1 MGRYASGDVILAP
14 MRVGGAGEWK
24 VRPAVVIATEEDGS
38 LRVCPVS
45 SKPPSD
51 TPSVQLS
58 LDDFVQ
64 GGLDL
69 FGESY
74 VLTGYPLTTRPAGVV
89 AKKGSLQPETVA
101 TIRGSMPATHQ
112 LRRKKP
118 RRRK

>member
-38 LRVCPVS
+38 LLVCPVS

-89 AKKGSLQPETVA
+89 AKKGSLHPETVA
-101 TIRGSMPATHQ
+101 TIRESMPAAHQ
-112 LRRKKP
+112 PRRKKP
-118 RRRK
+118 RHQR